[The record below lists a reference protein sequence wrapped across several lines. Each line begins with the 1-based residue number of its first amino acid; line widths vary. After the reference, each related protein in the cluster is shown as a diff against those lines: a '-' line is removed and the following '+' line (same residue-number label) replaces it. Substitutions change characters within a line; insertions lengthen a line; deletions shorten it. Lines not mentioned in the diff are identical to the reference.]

1 MAMVRTGSQTE
12 HVSLTRRYHFA
23 AAHRLHTDCL
33 SEDQNWKLY
42 GKCNNP
48 HGHGHNY
55 IVYVTVSGPQDPETG
70 QVTQIDALDKVVQDT
85 VVARFDHQDLNRD
98 PEFASRVTTGEN
110 LVQFIW
116 DLLVKRIPN
125 GKLEKVG
132 LIETR
137 DNYFEYRG

>member
-1 MAMVRTGSQTE
+1 MAGAASTVDR
-12 HVSLTRRYHFA
+12 VSLTRRYHFA
-23 AAHRLHTDCL
+23 ASHRLHTDRL
-33 SEDQNWKLY
+33 SEDENWQLY

-55 IVYVTVSGPQDPETG
+55 IVYVTVSGRPDPG
-70 QVTQIDALDKVVQDT
+70 QRVIDIDALDKVVQEA
-85 VVARFDHQDLNRD
+85 VIARFDHRDLNGD

-132 LIETR
+132 LVETR

>member
-1 MAMVRTGSQTE
+1 MAETAPALDR
-12 HVSLTRRYHFA
+12 VSLTRRYHFA
-23 AAHRLHTDCL
+23 ASHRLHTDRL

-55 IVYVTVSGPQDPETG
+55 IVYVTVSGRLDPG
-70 QVTQIDALDKVVQDT
+70 QRVIDIDALDKVVHET
-85 VVARFDHQDLNRD
+85 VIARFDHRDLNGD

-116 DLLVKRIPN
+116 DLLVKRIPS

-132 LIETR
+132 LVETR

>member
-1 MAMVRTGSQTE
+1 MAEASTI
-12 HVSLTRRYHFA
+12 HLVSVTRRYQFA
-23 AAHRLHTDCL
+23 AAHRLHSDRL
-33 SEDQNWKLY
+33 SDEQNCTLY

-55 IVYVTVSGPQDPETG
+55 VVYVTIHGAIDPGTG
-70 QVTQIDALDKVVQDT
+70 TLTKIDALDRVVQEK
-85 VVARFDHQDLNRD
+85 VISRFDHQDLNRD
-98 PEFASRVTTGEN
+98 PEFATRVTTGEN
-110 LVQFIW
+110 LVRFIW

-132 LIETR
+132 LLETR